1 MSKTAWV
8 AGASGLIGGHLVSLL
23 SESDQYDQ
31 VIALVRSPSSAPWS
45 KLPKVRQVPI
55 DYTSLHAA
63 PTPSVDDVF
72 CALGST
78 NKKTPNKDAYY
89 EIDVSFPLAIAQ
101 LGLDHGARYFGLVS
115 AHGACTKTLS
125 FYLKM
130 KGTLEEK
137 LKQTKYPQ
145 LAFARPSLLLGQRE
159 EFRPAEKLGE
169 VLMGF
174 LPGDLKAIQAKDV
187 AAALVIE
194 ANSSNLKSGDQEVTV
209 LRSSKMQ
216 KASKRLAKQQG
227 VNG

>member
-23 SESDQYDQ
+23 SQSDQYEQ
-31 VIALVRSPSSAPWS
+31 IVALVRSPSSAPWT

-78 NKKTPNKDAYY
+78 NKKTPDKDDYY
-89 EIDVSFPLAIAQ
+89 EIDVNYPLAIAQ
-101 LGLDHGARYFGLVS
+101 LGLDHGARFFGLVS
-115 AHGACTKTLS
+115 AHGASTKTLS

-137 LKQTKYPQ
+137 LQDSNYP
-145 LAFARPSLLLGQRE
+145 LMAFARPSLLLGQRE

-169 VLMGF
+169 TLMSF
-174 LPGDLKAIQAKDV
+174 LPGDLKAIQAIDV
-187 AAALVIE
+187 AAALIIE
-194 ANSSNLKSGDQEVTV
+194 ANNSSSRDETSQTV
-209 LRSSKMQ
+209 KILRSSKMQ
-216 KASKRLAKQQG
+216 KAAKKL
-227 VNG
+227 NK